1 MRHASQA
8 RGVPAIEGDGSA
20 ASIEGLR
27 PYEDWLCQ
35 CFYPLPVPAINEPP
49 MKGSYTLPEFV
60 KKTKATRFCAMILDE
75 EGARCA
81 AQARGVPAI
90 EGCGSAASIEGLRPY
105 EDWLCQYFYPLLNP
119 PNRKRTSHMR
129 GSYTLPEFVPKN
141 QASPIWRNDFGCGAS
156 IRKPLRA
163 RVVFDIRERS

>member
-49 MKGSYTLPEFV
+49 MKGS
-60 KKTKATRFCAMILDE
+60 
-75 EGARCA
+75 
-81 AQARGVPAI
+81 
-90 EGCGSAASIEGLRPY
+90 
-105 EDWLCQYFYPLLNP
+105 
-119 PNRKRTSHMR
+119 H
-129 GSYTLPEFVPKN
+129 TLPEFVPKN
-141 QASPIWRNDFGCGAS
+141 QGSPIWRNDFG
-156 IRKPLRA
+156 
-163 RVVFDIRERS
+163 